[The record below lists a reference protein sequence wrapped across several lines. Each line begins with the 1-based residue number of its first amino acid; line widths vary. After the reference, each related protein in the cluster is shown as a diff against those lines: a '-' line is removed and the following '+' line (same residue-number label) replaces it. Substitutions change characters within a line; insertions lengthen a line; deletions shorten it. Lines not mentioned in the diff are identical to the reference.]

1 MWSNYHF
8 YYVKKKT
15 RIQQYLYEPC
25 YYRFKTVFFYM
36 TGTYI
41 YKMQQFD
48 ITENDMNEVALR

>member
-1 MWSNYHF
+1 M
-8 YYVKKKT
+8 
-15 RIQQYLYEPC
+15 QQYLYEPY
-25 YYRFKTVFFYM
+25 YYRSKTVFFYM

>member
-8 YYVKKKT
+8 YYIKK
-15 RIQQYLYEPC
+15 REIQQYLYEPY
-25 YYRFKTVFFYM
+25 YYRSKTVLFRM

-48 ITENDMNEVALR
+48 ITENDMNEVTLR